1 MIAAN
6 IESLLR
12 TIEPYKATVVAVTK
26 TQPVDAVKQAYFS
39 GLTDMG
45 ENRVQEA
52 AAKVAALQDLSIR
65 WHLVG
70 HLQSNKVKN
79 AVSLFSLIQSV
90 DSEKLASEINR
101 VSQQIGKVQDV
112 LLQINVAGEISKFG
126 ASVDSIDEMAEAIGM
141 MKNIRI
147 CGLMTIAPF
156 FSEPELTRP
165 IFYQMRQLFERLQK
179 TMGKIHPFDTLSMG
193 MTHDYEVALQEGST
207 MIRIGTG
214 IFGERN

>member
-12 TIEPYKATVVAVTK
+12 TLEPYKATVVAVTK

-52 AAKVAALQDLSIR
+52 AAKVTALQDLSIR

-70 HLQSNKVKN
+70 HLQSNKVKS

-112 LLQINVAGEISKFG
+112 LLQINVAGETSKFG

-165 IFYQMRQLFERLQK
+165 IFHQMRQLFERLQK
-179 TMGKIHPFDTLSMG
+179 TMGTSHPFDTLSMG